1 MPIDCLSY
9 DNNLVY
15 LFDPFVSMNKL
26 PSHCRRFKTVEIIS
40 VHGYVELQ
48 QAIERLFERQEIF
61 LAWEMLD
68 GCYECENSGN
78 FCGFNSTRNA
88 TICST
93 SRPKRS
99 HSAVILG
106 TSIGGTAFLALVVLV
121 LYRFRRSDS
130 EKETQLKVERFLANY
145 KTLNPSRYS
154 YSDLKKITGKFRHKV
169 GQGGYGTVYRGK
181 LPNGIP
187 AAVKM
192 IEISKGNGQEF
203 INEVATIGRIHHFN
217 VVRLL
222 GFCAEGTRR
231 ALVYEFMPNESLEK
245 FIFSSKDAK
254 TRNRPFSWEKLQQIA
269 MGIARGM
276 EYLHQGC
283 NQRILHFDI
292 KPHNILLDHN
302 FQPKISDFGL
312 AKLCSKERSVVSMT
326 AARGTAGY
334 IAPELFS
341 RNFGAVSHKSDV
353 FSFGMLLLEIVGCRR
368 NIDVTVENQS
378 QIYFPE
384 LIYNRMSQGKE
395 MGLEIEIDGDEEI
408 AKKLAIVALWCIQWN
423 PTDRPS
429 MTMVVQMLEGDLHGL
444 EIPPKPFA
452 SSDIEM
458 IAT

>member
-1 MPIDCLSY
+1 M
-9 DNNLVY
+9 
-15 LFDPFVSMNKL
+15 
-26 PSHCRRFKTVEIIS
+26 
-40 VHGYVELQ
+40 
-48 QAIERLFERQEIF
+48 
-61 LAWEMLD
+61 
-68 GCYECENSGN
+68 
-78 FCGFNSTRNA
+78 
-88 TICST
+88 
-93 SRPKRS
+93 
-99 HSAVILG
+99 
-106 TSIGGTAFLALVVLV
+106 

-154 YSDLKKITGKFRHKV
+154 YSDLKRITGKFRHKV

-312 AKLCSKERSVVSMT
+312 AKLCSKEQSVVSMT